1 MMLVGATGSG
11 KTNFIKF
18 LFKNGLKQK
27 FNLGVVICNTYEL
40 HESYDGLVEPEFV
53 HNIENKNDFSIFDS
67 TFRSCKRFIE
77 EGKKFQTF
85 IIIDDMIGSINFKDE
100 RFVRYMATCRH
111 YNISIFILMQQI
123 TLYLPPGV
131 RENVKYIGIFKIR
144 ETSIDVTYKY
154 VQHNFKN
161 IKEYVSFLKNR
172 PIHTMILL
180 YPDPEYE
187 DDKMILIKPELI
199 I

>member
-1 MMLVGATGSG
+1 
-11 KTNFIKF
+11 
-18 LFKNGLKQK
+18 
-27 FNLGVVICNTYEL
+27 
-40 HESYDGLVEPEFV
+40 
-53 HNIENKNDFSIFDS
+53 
-67 TFRSCKRFIE
+67 
-77 EGKKFQTF
+77 
-85 IIIDDMIGSINFKDE
+85 MIGSINFKDE

-144 ETSIDVTYKY
+144 ETSIDVTYKIII
-154 VQHNFKN
+154 N